1 MGKIVLLDDLT
12 INKIAAGEVIERPAS
27 VIKEMV
33 ENSIDAGAKNI
44 TVEIK
49 NGGISLIRITDD
61 GSGIAPDDMEI
72 AFERHATSKIRKA
85 EDLETVQTMGFRG
98 EALASIAAISKVEVI
113 SKTADDEVG
122 HKLVIEGGKT
132 LEKEEVASQKGT
144 RITVQNLFYN
154 TPVRYK
160 FLKKDYT
167 EAGYVETVVTR
178 IALINRDVAIKLINN
193 DKVLLQTNGSGDL
206 KNIVYSIYGKD
217 VAENII
223 DIDYTFEDMQITGV
237 IGKPSIARSNRTN
250 QMFFVNNRYIKD
262 AKLSVAAEQ
271 AYREV
276 LSYGKYGFLIL
287 NIKMDPKKVDVNVH
301 PAKLEVRF
309 EEEQEVFR
317 AIYNAIKS
325 GLASIVVA
333 PKFEFNYANQETIST
348 DNVTQKVDE
357 KIQNT
362 AIVEP
367 VVEKIS
373 ETVPVKAEEN
383 EEISVTESVVNKVVE
398 EIKPESPVTSAL
410 NEEIIDKEVKI
421 GNTKISSNTR
431 QLDFNIADAL
441 KEATQKLD
449 TTKKIEIQE
458 TQIVPVTREIVS
470 QETQTVDLS
479 KELKN
484 SENIEEQPTI
494 NVEENIESGNVET
507 NTENVLEE
515 NIKETQEET
524 LENTVPSVEAVENIT
539 SRILA
544 LKMNNMENTQ
554 MIDTA
559 KVREAMNEVND
570 VTPEFANMYKKTFGV
585 DANVIRKERE
595 IEEREREKINVSN
608 EFVNAENDNLF
619 EKEEVIPAR
628 VNYKLI
634 GTAFNT
640 NIIIEL
646 NNEMYIIDQ
655 NAALERLTYEAVKAN
670 YFSTN
675 GKDSQN
681 LLLPDI
687 ITVSYREM
695 SIARENVELFENAGF
710 AFEEFGENTLKLTA
724 VPSIC
729 EELNTKQLFINVLN
743 EIDRVALNEKE
754 EKEEK
759 FIIAVAKNATTKIK
773 RALDEREID
782 ELLQKLLI
790 LENPF
795 DTTHGSVTAIKM
807 SRADIEKKFS
817 RRK

>member
-12 INKIAAGEVIERPAS
+12 INQIAAGEVIERPAS

-61 GSGIAPDDMEI
+61 GSGIAADDMEI

-85 EDLETVQTMGFRG
+85 EDLEVVQTMGFRG

-113 SKTADDEVG
+113 SKTEDDEVG

-237 IGKPSIARSNRTN
+237 IGKPSIARSNRSN

-348 DNVTQKVDE
+348 DNATQKIDE
-357 KIQNT
+357 KVQNT
-362 AIVEP
+362 VIVEP

-373 ETVPVKAEEN
+373 ETVSIKPELN
-383 EEISVTESVVNKVVE
+383 EEIPVTESVVNKVVE
-398 EIKPESPVTSAL
+398 EIKPEAPVTSAL
-410 NEEIIDKEVKI
+410 NEEIIDKEIKI

-479 KELKN
+479 KELKV
-484 SENIEEQPTI
+484 SENIDGQPAI
-494 NVEENIESGNVET
+494 NVEESAKSENVED
-507 NTENVLEE
+507 NTEKVLEE
-515 NIKETQEET
+515 NIKEDEEV
-524 LENTVPSVEAVENIT
+524 LESTVPSVEAVENIT

-559 KVREAMNEVND
+559 KVREAMNEVNE

-585 DANVIRKERE
+585 DANIIRKERE

-619 EKEEVIPAR
+619 EKEEVIPVR

-655 NAALERLTYEAVKAN
+655 NAAFERLTYEAVKAN

-687 ITVSYREM
+687 ITVTYREM

-782 ELLQKLLI
+782 ELLQKLLV

-795 DTTHGSVTAIKM
+795 DTTHGSITAIKM